1 MLSAIKLT
9 NNGVEIIQIS
19 SCQRPLTLTFIVFAF
34 VSAEALVF
42 EFKQCLGYAVGC
54 TSLGP
59 LEVPT
64 DACKTRF
71 TDTCHSLVQH
81 TAHTAHS
88 QHITLYLLLSS
99 SPPSLLS
106 SLLSPVVS
114 SPLQSPLLL
123 SSPLLSSPLFSF
135 LLIYFILLPSLLSP
149 VFSSSLVWVSPRQ
162 HP

>member
-1 MLSAIKLT
+1 MLSAMKLT
-9 NNGVEIIQIS
+9 NKGVEIIQIS
-19 SCQRPLTLTFIVFAF
+19 TWQRPLTLTFIVFAF
-34 VSAEALVF
+34 VSADALVF

-59 LEVPT
+59 LEFPT

-88 QHITLYLLLSS
+88 QHITLYPLLSS

-106 SLLSPVVS
+106 SLLS
-114 SPLQSPLLL
+114 SPLLFT
-123 SSPLLSSPLFSF
+123 LLSSFLLLFS
-135 LLIYFILLPSLLSP
+135 LPLSSH
-149 VFSSSLVWVSPRQ
+149 FSSSISSSSRPSSLPSSLIPLSGF
-162 HP
+162 HPDNNPSE